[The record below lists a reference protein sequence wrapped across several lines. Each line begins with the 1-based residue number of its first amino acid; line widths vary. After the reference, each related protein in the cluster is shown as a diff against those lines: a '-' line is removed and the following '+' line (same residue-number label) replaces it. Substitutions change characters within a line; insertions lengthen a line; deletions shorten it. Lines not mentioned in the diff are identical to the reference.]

1 MKMIYAI
8 VHSEDGDRVTE
19 ELNKKRF
26 SVTRLSTTGGFL
38 RRGNSTLMTVTD
50 DSKVDEVIKIIK
62 DQCGKRKQVAYSM
75 SYMGD
80 GVPMDS
86 FNVMPVTVD
95 VGGTTI
101 FVVNVE
107 RFEKN

>member
-1 MKMIYAI
+1 MKMIHAI
-8 VHSEDGDRVTE
+8 VHSEDGERVTE
-19 ELNKKRF
+19 ELNRKGF
-26 SVTRLSTTGGFL
+26 SVTKLSTTGGFL
-38 RRGNSTLMTVTD
+38 RRGNSTLMVVTD
-50 DSKVDEVIKIIK
+50 DEKVDEVIDTIK
-62 DQCGKRKQVAYSM
+62 SQCGKRKQITYSM

-86 FNVMPVTVD
+86 FNVMPTTVD

-107 RFEKN
+107 RFEKS

>member
-1 MKMIYAI
+1 
-8 VHSEDGDRVTE
+8 
-19 ELNKKRF
+19 
-26 SVTRLSTTGGFL
+26 
-38 RRGNSTLMTVTD
+38 MTVTED
-50 DSKVDEVIKIIK
+50 GKVDEVISIIK
-62 DQCGKRKQVAYSM
+62 GQCGKRKQVAYSM

-95 VGGTTI
+95 VGGTTV

-107 RFEKN
+107 RFEKAKALEKRRQHGTV